1 MKGEHMFA
9 LLMAAAISMGQ
20 QAPVKVDTTK
30 AAKPAVVAAPAPA
43 KDTTKK
49 PAAKKVV
56 KKDSAKAP
64 VAKPDSVKKPAG
76 K

>member
-1 MKGEHMFA
+1 MFT

-30 AAKPAVVAAPAPA
+30 KTVTAVVTASAPA

-49 PAAKKVV
+49 HAAKKVKA
-56 KKDSAKAP
+56 KKDSAVKAP
-64 VAKPDSVKKPAG
+64 VVKTDSVKKPVS